1 MEPLR
6 QDLRYAA
13 RTLLKRP
20 LFMLIVVTML
30 APGIGA
36 DTEIFSVVNAVAL
49 KPPPLEMM
57 CCGVD

>member
-6 QDLRYAA
+6 QDLSYAA

-30 APGIGA
+30 ALGIGA
-36 DTEIFSVVNAVAL
+36 DTEIFSVVNAVAH
-49 KPPPLEMM
+49 KPPGAAR
-57 CCGVD
+57 GVD